1 MNRHVNNNNIEACWV
16 CRWKSHI
23 HYMVIA
29 SGQNPNKYGLLCY
42 ITNTYPIKTNAT
54 IDHNFT
60 TPVTKLTSPQT
71 DKTQHNCSLY
81 KIYKCSQPNSMPN
94 NENTL
99 TESRAV
105 LQEIIFCLDPC
116 ERVTRANKCACLD
129 EKYCTQQPSLCTVAR
144 SF

>member
-1 MNRHVNNNNIEACWV
+1 MWSLPVAKMAWITLLHNKHL
-16 CRWKSHI
+16 
-23 HYMVIA
+23 
-29 SGQNPNKYGLLCY
+29 PNKNQCHYRPQFY
-42 ITNTYPIKTNAT
+42 HTS
-54 IDHNFT
+54 H
-60 TPVTKLTSPQT
+60 KLTSPQT

-105 LQEIIFCLDPC
+105 LQEIIFCLDHC

-129 EKYCTQQPSLCTVAR
+129 EKYCTQQPSLCTVATVFLVSSTSMR
-144 SF
+144 RHTHLL